1 LNYGLNVSSLQGIL
15 ATQYNS
21 ANLSATAAANYAY
34 SFANALSSFQVSLDG
49 RLISS
54 LQLNSITDPVLL
66 YAEAQKVLGRLFD
79 SSITSPL
86 VNTAATGLANGGF
99 ASGGDFL
106 TRYFVVGASAQRI
119 NEGLAFQGS
128 PCSIMN
134 IQVQLGGTTNGVA
147 SASSTMFFILL
158 SAFQL
163 LIDATGSVEI
173 VR

>member
-1 LNYGLNVSSLQGIL
+1 MNQ
-15 ATQYNS
+15 
-21 ANLSATAAANYAY
+21 
-34 SFANALSSFQVSLDG
+34 FQVSLDG

-54 LQLNSITDPVLL
+54 LQLNSTTDPVLL
-66 YAEAQKVLGRLFD
+66 FSEAQKVLGRLFD
-79 SSITSPL
+79 ASITSPV
-86 VNTAATGLANGGF
+86 VNSAAQAFANGGN
-99 ASGGDFL
+99 ASGGNFL
-106 TRYFVVGASAQRI
+106 TQYFVAGASAQRV

-134 IQVQLGGTTNGVA
+134 IQLGLAGTTNGLTGV
-147 SASSTMFFILL
+147 SSTFYFILL